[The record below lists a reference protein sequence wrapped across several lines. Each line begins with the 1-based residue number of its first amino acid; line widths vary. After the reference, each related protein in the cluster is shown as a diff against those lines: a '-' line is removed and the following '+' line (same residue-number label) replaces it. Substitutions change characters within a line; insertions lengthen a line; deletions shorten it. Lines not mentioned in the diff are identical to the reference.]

1 MFLIRQKLDLVSK
14 EHYIQAREKILY
26 HMIWNILPIVAMLLL
41 LGWASLLAG
50 KMIDESRLATESSV
64 SMRE

>member
-1 MFLIRQKLDLVSK
+1 MYLIRQKLDLVSK
-14 EHYIQAREKILY
+14 EHYVEAREKILY
-26 HMIWNILPIVAMLLL
+26 HLIWNILPIVAMLLL

-64 SMRE
+64 GLRE